1 MFHAEVGR
9 KRMKTE
15 DETGTILFKKF
26 RYRKAENLGQIELSK
41 SGGFH
46 PKSNL

>member
-1 MFHAEVGR
+1 MFHAEIGR
-9 KRMKTE
+9 KSMKMKS
-15 DETGTILFKKF
+15 ETGALLFKKF

>member
-1 MFHAEVGR
+1 
-9 KRMKTE
+9 MKTE

-41 SGGFH
+41 SGVFVR
-46 PKSNL
+46 SQTCVILIII